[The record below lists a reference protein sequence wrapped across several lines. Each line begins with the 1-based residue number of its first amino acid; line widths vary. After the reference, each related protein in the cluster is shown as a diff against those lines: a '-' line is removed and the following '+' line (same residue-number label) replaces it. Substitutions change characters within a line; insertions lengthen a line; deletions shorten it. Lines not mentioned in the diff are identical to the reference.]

1 MSHSRI
7 FGFIPNSD
15 SKIEHI
21 DVSIADLF
29 LKSGL
34 SINRK
39 SCSENYLFIEAG
51 RNSTSKNIKE
61 HRFIV
66 LIDGYITNFEEIKAK
81 YNLACHTPHE
91 LISELLEQG
100 VKEVERLFLGNF
112 AISVF
117 DKHNR
122 ELLFFRD
129 HIGFRPIYFSEINGG
144 LAYSSE
150 IKYLKEIDGINLE
163 VNKERIIHYLCQ
175 YKNDNSDT
183 FYKNIYSAK
192 PSFKYKYLNHR
203 LDYSKYEHHRSY
215 SSKAKNFD
223 EAKKELIN
231 ALTKS
236 ILDHKKYTKGKE
248 AVLLSG
254 GLDSS
259 CIYKIFEN
267 ELSYQDINS
276 ISKNFYGED
285 GDLLDCDESYYQ
297 NLIHNRSPNH
307 YSAKL
312 KKQSPFDKIDEYLER
327 FDEPFN
333 LANAYLFDEIYK
345 SAKHE
350 RIDVLYDGIDGDT
363 VVSHGWERLYELF
376 QPHKLPI
383 FFYELIRFSQQHDYS
398 NQTKQSLFK
407 LFLLPLVINS
417 SIFKPIRAV
426 KNILFP
432 KKLQKRK
439 QIIKESVFEQYK
451 VVENYSFQRNFR
463 PHKEKLDNPLI
474 DVGFT
479 NLNILFFDYQ
489 ILQISPF
496 FDKRV
501 VDLCLSFPS
510 SYKLKHGKSRYILRE
525 AFRNYLPTQI
535 LNRFKK
541 ANLTE
546 NFMKKINKYDVEKIE
561 EEISTIHPVLKKII
575 DKDQLLENFAK
586 FSSKTRDDK
595 TNMTIWG
602 FYLTNKWLKKS
613 DIECKKK
620 LHK

>member
-7 FGFIPNSD
+7 FGFISNSD
-15 SKIEHI
+15 SNIEHM
-21 DVSIADLF
+21 DDSIPNLF

-39 SCSENYLFIEAG
+39 SSSDNYLFIEAS
-51 RNSTSKNIKE
+51 RNPTNKNIKE
-61 HRFIV
+61 HRFVV
-66 LIDGYITNFEEIKAK
+66 LIDGYITNLEEIKAK
-81 YNLACHTPHE
+81 YNLVCHTPHE

-117 DKHNR
+117 DKHTR

-129 HIGFRPIYFSEINGG
+129 HIGFRPLYFSEINGG
-144 LAYSSE
+144 LAFSSE
-150 IKYLKEIDGINLE
+150 IKYLKAIDGIDLE
-163 VNKERIIHYLCQ
+163 VNMERIIHYLCQ
-175 YKNDNSDT
+175 YKNNNSDT
-183 FYKNIYSAK
+183 FYKNIYHAK
-192 PSFKYKYLNHR
+192 PSFKYEYLNHR
-203 LDYSKYEHHRSY
+203 LNYSKYEHHQSY

-223 EAKKELIN
+223 EAKDELMN
-231 ALTKS
+231 ALKKS
-236 ILDHKKYTKGKE
+236 VLDQKKYTKGKE

-259 CIYKIFEN
+259 CIYKIFDK

-307 YSAKL
+307 YSVKL

-345 SAKHE
+345 SAKRE
-350 RIDVLYDGIDGDT
+350 KIDILYDGIDGDT
-363 VVSHGWERLYELF
+363 VVSHGWERFNELF
-376 QPHKLPI
+376 KPHKLPI

-407 LFLLPLVINS
+407 LFLLPLISNS
-417 SIFKPIRAV
+417 SIFKPIKAA
-426 KNILFP
+426 KNFLFP
-432 KKLQKRK
+432 KRSQKSK
-439 QIIKESVFEQYK
+439 QIVKENVFKDYK
-451 VVENYSFQRNFR
+451 VIENYR

-489 ILQISPF
+489 ILQVSPF

-510 SYKLKHGKSRYILRE
+510 SYKLRHGKSRYILRE
-525 AFRNYLPTQI
+525 AFRKHLPIQI

-546 NFMKKINKYDVEKIE
+546 NFMKKINKYDIEKIGK
-561 EEISTIHPVLKKII
+561 EISAIHPVLKNVV
-575 DKDQLLENFAK
+575 DKAQLLQNFKK
-586 FSSKTRDDK
+586 FSTKTRDDK
-595 TNMTIWG
+595 INMTIWG
-602 FYLTNKWLKKS
+602 FYLTNKWLKKC
-613 DIECKKK
+613 DEECKKK

>member
-1 MSHSRI
+1 MNHNRI

-15 SKIEHI
+15 SNFEYI
-21 DVSIADLF
+21 DDSISDLF
-29 LKSGL
+29 FKSGL

-39 SCSENYLFIEAG
+39 SYSDNYFFIEAS
-51 RNSTSKNIKE
+51 RNSTNKNIKE
-61 HRFIV
+61 HRFVV

-100 VKEVERLFLGNF
+100 KKRVERLFLGNF

-117 DKHNR
+117 DKHTKK
-122 ELLFFRD
+122 LLFFRD
-129 HIGFRPIYFSEINGG
+129 HIGFRPLYFSEINGG
-144 LAYSSE
+144 LAFSSE
-150 IKYLKEIDGINLE
+150 IKYLKAIDGIDLE
-163 VNKERIIHYLCQ
+163 VNIERIIHYLCQ
-175 YKNDNSDT
+175 YKNDNTDT
-183 FYKNIYSAK
+183 FYKNIYHAK
-192 PSFKYKYLNHR
+192 PSFKYEYLNHR
-203 LDYSKYEHHRSY
+203 LNYSKYEHHQSY

-223 EAKKELIN
+223 EAKDELVN
-231 ALTKS
+231 ALKKS
-236 ILDHKKYTKGKE
+236 VLDHKKYTKGKE

-267 ELSYQDINS
+267 EFSHQEVNS
-276 ISKNFYGED
+276 ISKNFFGED
-285 GDLLDCDESYYQ
+285 GTLLDCDESYYQ
-297 NLIHNRSPNH
+297 NLIHKSSPNH
-307 YSAKL
+307 TSAKL
-312 KKQSPFDKIDEYLER
+312 KKQSPFDKIDNYLER

-345 SAKHE
+345 SAKCE
-350 RIDVLYDGIDGDT
+350 KIDILYDGIDGDT
-363 VVSHGWERLYELF
+363 VVSHGWERFNELF
-376 QPHKLPI
+376 KPHKLPI

-407 LFLLPLVINS
+407 LFLLPLISNS
-417 SIFKPIRAV
+417 SIFKPIKAA

-432 KKLQKRK
+432 KKSQKRK
-439 QIIKESVFEQYK
+439 QIVKESVFKDYK
-451 VVENYSFQRNFR
+451 VIENYSFERNYR

-479 NLNILFFDYQ
+479 NVNILFYDYQ
-489 ILQISPF
+489 ILQVSPF

-510 SYKLKHGKSRYILRE
+510 SYKLRHGKSRYILRE
-525 AFRNYLPTQI
+525 AFRKHLPIQI
-535 LNRFKK
+535 LNRYKK

-546 NFMKKINKYDVEKIE
+546 NFMKKINKDDIEKIG
-561 EEISTIHPVLKKII
+561 EEISAIHPVLKNIV
-575 DKDQLLENFAK
+575 DTDQLLQNFKK
-586 FSSKTRDDK
+586 FSDKTRDDK
-595 TNMTIWG
+595 INMTIWG
-602 FYLTNKWLKKS
+602 FYLTNKWLKKC
-613 DIECKKK
+613 DEECKKK

>member
-15 SKIEHI
+15 SNIEHI
-21 DVSIADLF
+21 NDCISNLF
-29 LKSGL
+29 AKSGL

-39 SCSENYLFIEAG
+39 SCDKNFLFIEAS
-51 RNSTSKNIKE
+51 RNSMHKSVKE
-61 HRFIV
+61 TRFVV
-66 LIDGYITNFEEIKAK
+66 LIDGYITNFEEIKSK
-81 YNLACHTPHE
+81 YNLSCHTPHE
-91 LISELLEQG
+91 LISELLEHG
-100 VKEVERLFLGNF
+100 ERNIERLFLGNF
-112 AISVF
+112 ALSVF
-117 DKHNR
+117 DKDTSK
-122 ELLFFRD
+122 LLFFRD

-144 LAYSSE
+144 LAFSSE
-150 IKYLKEIDGINLE
+150 IKYLKEIDGIDLE
-163 VNKERIIHYLCQ
+163 VNKKRIVHYLCQ

-192 PSFKYKYLNHR
+192 PSFKYEYLNHKLNYYR
-203 LDYSKYEHHRSY
+203 YEHHQLY

-223 EAKKELIN
+223 EAKEELMK
-231 ALTKS
+231 ALKKS
-236 ILDHKKYTKGKE
+236 VLDHKKYTKGKE

-259 CIYKIFEN
+259 CIYKIFED

-285 GDLLDCDESYYQ
+285 GNLLDCDESDFQ
-297 NLIHNRSPNH
+297 NLIHKGSSKH
-307 YSAKL
+307 TSAKL
-312 KKQSPFDKIDEYLER
+312 KKQSPFDQIDKFLER

-333 LANAYLFDEIYK
+333 LANAYLFDEMYK
-345 SAKHE
+345 SAK
-350 RIDVLYDGIDGDT
+350 RQKIDILYDGIDGDT
-363 VVSHGWERLYELF
+363 VVSHGWERFNELF
-376 QPHKLPI
+376 QPHKFPI

-417 SIFKPIRAV
+417 SIFKPLKAI
-426 KNILFP
+426 KNTIFP
-432 KKLQKRK
+432 KKSNKGK
-439 QIIKESVFEQYK
+439 QIVKERIFKQYK
-451 VVENYSFQRNFR
+451 IVENYSFHRNYR

-479 NLNILFFDYQ
+479 NLNILFFDYG
-489 ILQISPF
+489 ILQVSPF

-501 VDLCLSFPS
+501 VDLCVSFPS
-510 SYKLKHGKSRYILRE
+510 SYKLRHGKSRYILRE
-525 AFRNYLPTQI
+525 AFRDYLPMQI

-546 NFMKKINKYDVEKIE
+546 NFMKKINKTDIQKIG
-561 EEISTIHPVLKKII
+561 EEISAIHPFLEEII
-575 DKDQLLENFAK
+575 DKDQLLKNFAK
-586 FSSKTRDDK
+586 FSAKTRDDK
-595 TNMTIWG
+595 INMTIWG
-602 FYLTNKWLKKS
+602 FYLTNKWLKKG
-613 DIECKKK
+613 DEECKKK

>member
-1 MSHSRI
+1 MNHSRI
-7 FGFIPNSD
+7 FGFIPSSNSN
-15 SKIEHI
+15 IEDI
-21 DVSIADLF
+21 DDCIADLF

-39 SCSENYLFIEAG
+39 SCSSNYLFFEASK
-51 RNSTSKNIKE
+51 NSTHKNIKE
-61 HRFIV
+61 TRFVV

-81 YNLACHTPHE
+81 YNLVCHTPHE

-100 VKEVERLFLGNF
+100 EKEVERFFIGNY

-117 DKHNR
+117 YKHTR
-122 ELLFFRD
+122 KLLFFRD
-129 HIGFRPIYFSEINGG
+129 HIGFRPLYFSEINGG

-150 IKYLKEIDGINLE
+150 IKYLKAIDGIDLE

-192 PSFKYKYLNHR
+192 PSFKYEYLNHR
-203 LDYSKYEHHRSY
+203 LNYYRYKHHQLY

-223 EAKKELIN
+223 EAKEELIK

-236 ILDHKKYTKGKE
+236 VLDHKKYTKGKE

-267 ELSYQDINS
+267 KLSYQEINS

-285 GDLLDCDESYYQ
+285 GNLLDCDESYYQ
-297 NLIHNRSPNH
+297 NLIHKSSPNH
-307 YSAKL
+307 TSAKL
-312 KKQSPFDKIDEYLER
+312 KKQSPFDQIDKFLER

-345 SAKHE
+345 SAKRE
-350 RIDVLYDGIDGDT
+350 KIDVLYDGIDGDT
-363 VVSHGWERLYELF
+363 VVSHGWERFNELF
-376 QPHKLPI
+376 QPHKLPV

-398 NQTKQSLFK
+398 NQTKQSLLK
-407 LFLLPLVINS
+407 LFLLPLITNS
-417 SIFKPIRAV
+417 LIFKPIKAF
-426 KNILFP
+426 KNFLFP
-432 KKLQKRK
+432 KKTKKSK
-439 QIIKESVFEQYK
+439 QIVKERIFKEYK
-451 VVENYSFQRNFR
+451 IVENYSFHRNYR

-479 NLNILFFDYQ
+479 NLNILFFDYE
-489 ILQISPF
+489 ILQVSPF

-501 VDLCLSFPS
+501 VDLCVSFPS
-510 SYKLKHGKSRYILRE
+510 SYKLRHGKSRYILRE
-525 AFRNYLPTQI
+525 AFRNYLPTQV

-546 NFMKKINKYDVEKIE
+546 NFMKKINNFDIEKIK
-561 EEISTIHPVLKKII
+561 EEISAIHPVLNEII
-575 DKDQLLENFAK
+575 DIDQLLQNFAK
-586 FSSKTRDDK
+586 FSSRTHDDK
-595 TNMTIWG
+595 INMTIWG
-602 FYLTNKWLKKS
+602 FYLTNKWLKKC
-613 DIECKKK
+613 DEECKKK